1 MIQLEQVTRT
11 YALGGGLT
19 VLRSVNLEIR
29 RGEAVC
35 IVGPS
40 GSGKS
45 TLLHIMGLL
54 DRPTQG
60 RLLFAGTDTTRLSDE
75 ELSRL
80 RGRSLGFVFQAFH
93 LLSHLSVQENVEL
106 PLQYQRVPAPE
117 RHERARAALAQVG
130 LVARAH
136 HRATQLS
143 GGERQRTAIARAL
156 VSGPDLILGDE
167 PTGNLDQKTGRDI
180 LDLFMDLHRAGKT
193 LVVITHDPAVAAR
206 FPRVIRIVDGVVEEM
221 APP

>member
-75 ELSRL
+75 ELPRL
-80 RGRSLGFVFQAFH
+80 RGRSLGCVFQAFH

>member
-1 MIQLEQVTRT
+1 LIRLEQITRT

-19 VLRSVNLEIR
+19 VLREVDLHIR

-45 TLLHIMGLL
+45 TLMHIIGLL
-54 DRPTQG
+54 DRPTRG
-60 RLLFAGTDTTRLSDE
+60 RLFLEGADTSTLSDE
-75 ELSRL
+75 ERSRL
-80 RGRSLGFVFQAFH
+80 RGRSIGFVFQAFH
-93 LLSHLSVQENVEL
+93 LLSHLSVRENVEL
-106 PLQYQRVPAPE
+106 PLQYQRVPP
-117 RHERARAALAQVG
+117 HERRVRALAALEQVG
-130 LVARAH
+130 LASRAH

-156 VSGPDLILGDE
+156 VGGPELILGDE
-167 PTGNLDQKTGRDI
+167 PTGNLDQKTGADI
-180 LDLFMDLHRAGKT
+180 LDLFLALHASGKT

-206 FPRVIRIVDGVVEEM
+206 FPRVIRIVDGVVQEISH
-221 APP
+221 P

>member
-193 LVVITHDPAVAAR
+193 LVVITHDPAVATR

-221 APP
+221 ATP

>member
-93 LLSHLSVQENVEL
+93 LLSHLSVQANVEL

-206 FPRVIRIVDGVVEEM
+206 FPRVIRIVDGVVEEL

>member
-1 MIQLEQVTRT
+1 MIRLEQVSRT

-19 VLRSVNLEIR
+19 VLREVDLRIR

-54 DRPTQG
+54 DRPSRG
-60 RLLFAGTDTTRLSDE
+60 RLYFDEADTSAFSDE

-80 RGRSLGFVFQAFH
+80 RGRSIGFVFQAFH
-93 LLSHLSVQENVEL
+93 LLSHLSVCGNVEL
-106 PLQYQRVPAPE
+106 PLHYQRVPPPE
-117 RHERARAALAQVG
+117 RRERALAALEQVG
-130 LVARAH
+130 LLARAH

-143 GGERQRTAIARAL
+143 GGERQRAAIARAL
-156 VSGPDLILGDE
+156 VSGPELILGDE
-167 PTGNLDQKTGRDI
+167 PTGNLDQKTGADI
-180 LDLFMDLHRAGKT
+180 LDLFLSLHGLGKT

-206 FPRVIRIVDGVVEEM
+206 FPRVIRIVDGVVQEM
-221 APP
+221 TRA